1 MCRIHFDCR
10 RWTGGTNSST
20 NLSNSLWLQTMT
32 RRYQL
37 FHKFVEFTLIA
48 DYDQEVPT
56 LPQFCRIHFDCR
68 RWPGGTNSSTNL
80 SNSLW
85 LPTMTRRYQLFHK
98 FVEFTLIADDGQ
110 EVPTLPQICRI
121 HFDCRRWPG
130 GTNSSTRIHFDCR
143 RWPGGTNSSTN
154 FPNSDFQCRI
164 LGFSI
169 NNAFKIVTWRKL
181 STGLV
186 IPEIASRY

>member
-10 RWTGGTNSST
+10 RWPGGTNSST

-48 DYDQEVPT
+48 DDDQAVPT
-56 LPQFCRIHFDCR
+56 LPH
-68 RWPGGTNSSTNL
+68 
-80 SNSLW
+80 
-85 LPTMTRRYQLFHK
+85 
-98 FVEFTLIADDGQ
+98 EFTLIADDDQ
-110 EVPTLPQICRI
+110 ELPTLPQICRI